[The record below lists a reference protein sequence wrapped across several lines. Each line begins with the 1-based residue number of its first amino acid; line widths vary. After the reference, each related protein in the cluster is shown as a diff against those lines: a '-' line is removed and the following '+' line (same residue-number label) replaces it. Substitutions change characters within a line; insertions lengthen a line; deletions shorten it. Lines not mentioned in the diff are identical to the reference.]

1 MRLRQL
7 PYLGRTALEGF
18 RAHALMNLIAVIII
32 ALAFVVGGGFL
43 LLVINVEWAAEGWSE
58 QIQVTAY
65 LADGLSAEA
74 TQGLRSRIA
83 GLPEVA
89 QVRYVSKD
97 DALKAFRGQLGP
109 RASLLQGLTESPLPA
124 SFEIALRPMHRSA
137 DGAERLAGRLR
148 DLQGIEEVS
157 YGQDWVR
164 RLQGFLE
171 FLRLVGAVIG
181 GGLLLSVIFIV
192 SNTMALT
199 VLARREETEIL
210 QLVGATRSFIALP
223 LVFEGMIQGLLGA
236 LLSLGL
242 LYAAYELFT
251 TQLYLQAVAGL
262 RPGGIRFLPWQL
274 GAAVVGAGLLLGA
287 IGSLLALGRAESVE
301 R

>member
-7 PYLGRTALEGF
+7 PYLGRTALTGF

-43 LLVINVEWAAEGWSE
+43 LLVINVEGTVEGWSE

-74 TQGLRSRIA
+74 AEGLRSRIA

-97 DALKAFRGQLGP
+97 DALKDFRRQLGP
-109 RASLLQGLTESPLPA
+109 RASLLQGLTENPLPA
-124 SFEIALRPMHRSA
+124 SFEIVLRPTHRSA
-137 DGAERLAGRLR
+137 DGAERLAARLR
-148 DLQGIEEVS
+148 TFQGIEEVA
-157 YGQDWVR
+157 YGQDWIR
-164 RLQGFLE
+164 RLQRFLE
-171 FLRLVGAVIG
+171 FLGLLGLVIG

-192 SNTMALT
+192 SNAMALT

-236 LLSLGL
+236 LLSLGM

-251 TQLYLQAVAGL
+251 TQLDLQAVPGL
-262 RPGGIRFLPWQL
+262 RAGGIRFLPWEFS
-274 GAAVVGAGLLLGA
+274 AAMVGTGPLLGA
-287 IGSLLALGRAESVE
+287 VGSLLALGRVE
-301 R
+301 RGER